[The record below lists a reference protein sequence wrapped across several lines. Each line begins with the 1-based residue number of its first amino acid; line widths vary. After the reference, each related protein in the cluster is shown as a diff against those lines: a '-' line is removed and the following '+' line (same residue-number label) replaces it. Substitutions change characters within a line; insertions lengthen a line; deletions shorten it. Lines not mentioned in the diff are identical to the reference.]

1 MYNHEKKSIIELKI
15 NFQYENY
22 IASLLFLMISWG
34 LLYLWFYLLL
44 SNDEKTHSTLPSSWL
59 IRIFIMITALS
70 LIFQKRPGAL
80 KYFIAITSGLIIIFI
95 GIITVFHQFLN
106 IPPDFYD
113 FIFYYECFLLTLFC
127 GFPICL
133 FIRMI

>member
-1 MYNHEKKSIIELKI
+1 MKDMYNHEKKSIIELKI

-34 LLYLWFYLLL
+34 VLYLWFYLLL

-70 LIFQKRPGAL
+70 LIFQK
-80 KYFIAITSGLIIIFI
+80 GLE
-95 GIITVFHQFLN
+95 H
-106 IPPDFYD
+106 
-113 FIFYYECFLLTLFC
+113 
-127 GFPICL
+127 
-133 FIRMI
+133 